1 MVDER
6 PFVALLMAG
15 KRLAIAPLSYHAL
28 CEVVGPRV
36 ERADNAPTGRVAG
49 GLDALLE
56 LIAVTAIE
64 ATSGRGRL
72 TVVPEGGSGA
82 A

>member
-1 MVDER
+1 
-6 PFVALLMAG
+6 MAG
-15 KRLAIAPLSYHAL
+15 KRLPIASRPYLAL
-28 CEVVGPRV
+28 CAEVGPRV
-36 ERADNAPTGRVAG
+36 ERADNASAGRVAG

-56 LIAVTAIE
+56 LIAVIAIE

-72 TVVPEGGSGA
+72 TVVSEGESDA